1 MIRPRAAS
9 PRRSASGPSSRS
21 LDAAGR
27 RSSAVVT
34 TSAPGRRAR
43 LVPVA
48 SIALAL
54 LIALVAPGPWLPAAQ
69 AVLRVQ
75 GPITIAVLPSLA
87 GATAGATAAATATAT
102 AVAAQEADL
111 ADRLVSGV
119 VFDGV
124 DGRDLDL
131 VRNNVRLAPGDPF
144 DWDLV
149 QDDVNTLYR
158 LGMFRRVAAE
168 AELQADGTVV
178 VVFSLEVQPPVL
190 EVQVVG
196 NKAVSD
202 QEILGVV
209 RQGRGGPRDDY
220 LIEKAVRDIRDLYIE
235 KGYYLT
241 DVSIDRQLL
250 EEQDTLLFRIIEG
263 PRVRIR
269 QIDFEGNQAFGD
281 KRLRAE
287 TKSRTHIF
295 ILRQGVLDEDI
306 LANDRAALVDFY
318 TDRGYLDIRVDSVI
332 DLSPDNREARVTFL
346 VQEGPRYRVGAIR
359 TENASDPSQPLE
371 LFDDEQVRAM
381 IPLKVGDTYSDDR
394 VRQSKDVLRDA
405 WGTVGYIDM
414 RVEEI
419 PLWTGDEPVV
429 DLVFTIREGRP
440 YLVGMVEVKDNFLTR
455 DKIIRR
461 ELEVRPG
468 RPFDSRQLRESERRI
483 NQLRLFSSTRVTTQQ
498 ERPEINPGERDL
510 LIEVNERNTGSINFG
525 AAIGSDSGVF
535 GEFSIRQDNFDLF
548 DLPETFGELASGRA
562 FRGAGQKFALTIRPG
577 SEIFEYSSSITEPSL
592 FDTDYS
598 LSVGGSFRERR
609 FADYDEERTSGTL
622 ALGRGFG
629 DVWQG
634 AVRLRGENVELSD
647 IQPDAATELLLDVGP
662 DTLTSVGLSLTRTT
676 VGTIRRP
683 GRGSRLELGLDRVG
697 ALGGDY
703 DFWRA
708 EADYTVFLTL
718 AEDFLGRRSILKL
731 NTRAGYIFDEDPRVP
746 TYERFYLGGRSFR
759 GFEFRTVAPKGV
771 RIDNGEPADAVGG
784 SWLFF
789 AGAQYEVP
797 IFQENINGVVF
808 IDSGT
813 VTDSVGFDDYR
824 VSVGFGIRLYI
835 PQLGPVPIAF
845 DFGFPI
851 QDVEGDEKQVLSF
864 SAELPF

>member
-1 MIRPRAAS
+1 V
-9 PRRSASGPSSRS
+9 SGPSSRTK
-21 LDAAGR
+21 DAA
-27 RSSAVVT
+27 A
-34 TSAPGRRAR
+34 SAPTTRGRTSR
-43 LVPVA
+43 LRSPLTGAVHVAFLLTLSLAMAAFGPVPVA
-48 SIALAL
+48 SA
-54 LIALVAPGPWLPAAQ
+54 
-69 AVLRVQ
+69 
-75 GPITIAVLPSLA
+75 
-87 GATAGATAAATATAT
+87 AAATAAT
-102 AVAAQEADL
+102 AQEADL
-111 ADRLVSGV
+111 ADRLISDI

-149 QDDVNTLYR
+149 QTDVNTLYR
-158 LGMFRRVAAE
+158 LGLFRRVAAE

-178 VVFSLEVQPPVL
+178 IIFGLQVQSPVL

-202 QEILGVV
+202 QEILSTV
-209 RQGRGGPRDDY
+209 RQRRGGPRDDY
-220 LIEKAVRDIRDLYIE
+220 LIEKAIRDIRDLYIE

-241 DVSIDRQLL
+241 DVSIDRTLL
-250 EEQDTLLFRIIEG
+250 NDQDTLLFRIIEG

-269 QIDFEGNQAFGD
+269 QIDFDGNAAFSG

-287 TKSRTHIF
+287 TKARTHIF

-306 LANDRAALVDFY
+306 LARDRSALVTFY
-318 TDRGYLDIRVDSVI
+318 TDRGYLDVRVDSVI
-332 DLSPDNREARVTFL
+332 DLSPDNREATVTFL
-346 VQEGPRYRVGAIR
+346 IEEGPRYRVGNIR
-359 TENASDPSQPLE
+359 TENAGNPGVPLG
-371 LFDDEQVRAM
+371 LFDDDQIRAM
-381 IPLKVGDTYSDDR
+381 IPLKVGDTYSADL
-394 VRQSKDVLRDA
+394 VRRSQDVLQDA
-405 WGTVGYIDM
+405 WGTAGYHDI
-414 RVEEI
+414 RIRPV

-429 DLVFTIREGRP
+429 DLLLSVSEGRP
-440 YLVGMVEVKDNFLTR
+440 YLVGMIEVKDNFLTR

-461 ELEVRPG
+461 ELELRPG
-468 RPFDSRQLRESERRI
+468 RPLDLRQLRESERRI
-483 NQLRLFSSTRVTTQQ
+483 ERLRLFSTTRVTVQD
-498 ERPEINPGERDL
+498 ERPDENPGERDI

-525 AAIGSDSGVF
+525 AAVGSDSGVF

-577 SEIFEYSSSITEPSL
+577 NEIFEYSTSITEPSL
-592 FDTDYS
+592 FDSDYS
-598 LSVGGSFRERR
+598 LSGGVSYRERR
-609 FADYDEERTSGTL
+609 FADYDEERLTGSL
-622 ALGRGFG
+622 SLGRAFG

-634 AVRLRGENVELSD
+634 AVRLRGENVQLRN
-647 IQPDAATELLLDVGP
+647 IQDDAATELLLDAGP
-662 DTLTSVGLSLTRTT
+662 DTLSSLGVSLTRTT

-731 NTRAGYIFDEDPRVP
+731 NARAGYIFDEDPRVP

-771 RIDNGEPADAVGG
+771 RIDNGEQADSVGG
-784 SWLFF
+784 NWLFF

-797 IFQENINGVVF
+797 IFQENINGVIF

-813 VTDSVGFDDYR
+813 VTGDPGFDDYR
-824 VSVGFGIRLYI
+824 VSVGFGVRLYI

-851 QDVEGDEKQVLSF
+851 KDVEGDERQVLSF